1 MPTDLEVCQN
11 CYNFAE
17 RKIKTMGKKPCC
29 LSVNNAFNDFVKGHP
44 DIEKS
49 GDLMVAVKDAMQF
62 MYTRGYMTGYN
73 DCLTA
78 YDDKC
83 CGEDDELEKQT
94 Y

>member
-29 LSVNNAFNDFVKGHP
+29 LSVNNAFNDFVKEHP

-73 DCLTA
+73 DCLIA
-78 YDDKC
+78 YDD
-83 CGEDDELEKQT
+83 EDNELEKQT